1 MRACKCV
8 RAVASRVPVRAALS
22 TTWVIALFALP
33 IVAIIVIVAFA
44 LYHSSEVQQDGRD
57 DDNWKGDD

>member
-1 MRACKCV
+1 M
-8 RAVASRVPVRAALS
+8 S
-22 TTWVIALFALP
+22 TSWVIALFALP